1 MFYLQ
6 IELIVNIGR
15 LKVFELVGVA
25 RLSKLKRHFNLSVI
39 AFASTH
45 AVRLLLAVLLDC
57 VLKDI
62 GVSSEMISELV

>member
-1 MFYLQ
+1 MFYFQ

-25 RLSKLKRHFNLSVI
+25 RFPKLKRHLNLSII
-39 AFASTH
+39 AFAFTH
-45 AVRLLLAVLLDC
+45 VVHLLLAVLLNC

-62 GVSSEMISELV
+62 GVSSDMISE